1 MAYTTAT
8 LNTREPMVD
17 LKRRP
22 TKTFIDWVTQLVA
35 DVDASPARLQVTS
48 VTGQTASIST
58 TPIVTGSLATGLYR
72 VTWYARVTT
81 PATTGAATS
90 SLTVTAGWTDGGVT
104 CTYSGAAMT
113 GNTTGTVQ
121 SQTLMVNVDAATPV
135 TYATT
140 YASNTAGQMVY
151 KLSLV
156 LEQVNA

>member
-8 LNTREPMVD
+8 LNTREAMVD

-22 TKTFIDWVTQLVA
+22 SKTFIDWMTQLVA
-35 DVDASPARLQVTS
+35 DVDAAPARLQT
-48 VTGQTASIST
+48 TTATTQNASIST
-58 TPIVTGSLATGLYR
+58 TPIVTGTLSTGLYR

-121 SQTLMVNVDAATPV
+121 SQSVMVNVDAATPV

-140 YASNTAGQMVY
+140 YASDTAGQMVY
-151 KLSLV
+151 KLYLV
-156 LEQVNA
+156 LEQINA

>member
-8 LNTREPMVD
+8 LNTKEPMVD

-22 TKTFIDWVTQLVA
+22 SKTFIDWVTQLVA
-35 DVDASPARLQVTS
+35 DVDSAPSALKVVAVT
-48 VTGQTASIST
+48 TQNASIGT
-58 TPIVTGSLATGLYR
+58 TPIATGTLSTGLYR
-72 VTWYARVTT
+72 VTWYARITT

-90 SLTVTAGWTDGGVT
+90 SLTVTVGWTDGGVS
-104 CTYSGAAMT
+104 CSYSGAAMT
-113 GNTTGTVQ
+113 GNTTTTVQ
-121 SQTLMVNVDAATPV
+121 SQTQMVQLDAASPV

>member
-8 LNTREPMVD
+8 LNTHEAMVD
-17 LKRRP
+17 AKRRP
-22 TKTFIDWVTQLVA
+22 SKTFIDWMTQLVA
-35 DVDASPARLQVTS
+35 DVDAAPARLQ
-48 VTGQTASIST
+48 TASVSGQHASIGT
-58 TPIVTGSLATGLYR
+58 TAIQTGSLATGLYR

-90 SLTVTAGWTDGGVT
+90 SLTVTLGWTDGGVT

-121 SQTLMVNVDAATPV
+121 SQTQMVNVAAASPI

-151 KLSLV
+151 KLTLV